1 MLSSARCKDPLDKF
15 QLYSGGFK
23 SYLKNVG
30 ETADS
35 DLIVNTVQLEQSGE
49 DSGYTSPYRY
59 GGFLPSLSQ
68 TTPSEKS
75 ASDIHLEKMVVQE
88 ERNTRVRMR
97 ILLIFSTDG
106 VSHAE
111 RIVTGLENFSIQVP
125 VMSDCLQYDRV
136 VLLKYILRSSPQS
149 RWISSDSTSWN
160 CGTLCC

>member
-1 MLSSARCKDPLDKF
+1 MRSSARCKDPLDKF

-111 RIVTGLENFSIQVP
+111 RIVTGLENFSIQVH
-125 VMSDCLQYDRV
+125 VRVSDFLQYNRV
-136 VLLKYILRSSPQS
+136 VLLKYI
-149 RWISSDSTSWN
+149 
-160 CGTLCC
+160 

>member
-1 MLSSARCKDPLDKF
+1 M
-15 QLYSGGFK
+15 
-23 SYLKNVG
+23 
-30 ETADS
+30 
-35 DLIVNTVQLEQSGE
+35 NTVQLEQSGE

-125 VMSDCLQYDRV
+125 VMSDFLQYNRV
-136 VLLKYILRSSPQS
+136 VLLKYI
-149 RWISSDSTSWN
+149 
-160 CGTLCC
+160 